1 MLFFKKEKAS
11 TYFENE
17 LFKITSNRK
26 RDERMKTSIYQ
37 NNYPKQGVVTERLKY
52 FLVFAFA
59 VSLFGLA
66 FLFNTP
72 SQILNGSIKILI
84 SPANLITDYFALANV
99 GAALVNA
106 SLMMLK
112 SLFIVRAARVK
123 ISGPVLAALFT
134 VAGFSL
140 FGKNL
145 FNSIPIILGVY
156 LYAKITRTPFKNYLL
171 SALFGTALAPLVSE
185 IAFNI
190 GLSVPVGII
199 LGFLAGIS
207 VGFVLP
213 PLSRHFASFHKGFSL
228 YNIGFTAGIIGM
240 AFIAVLRAQGIV
252 VEGVSLVS
260 EGYNQ
265 PFSIILYSL
274 FGIMFLLGW
283 IFNGKS
289 LAGYRTFLE
298 EDGVGGP
305 DFMQKF
311 GFGLTLINMSLLGFI
326 SATFTLL
333 VGGEFNGPVIG
344 GIFTVVGFGAF
355 GKHIKN
361 VTPILAG
368 VLIVSLFTSVEV
380 SSTTFLLT
388 ALFGTTLAPIS
399 GHYGVLAGVV
409 AGGLHMAMS
418 ANITYLHAGMNL
430 YNNGFSGGFIA
441 AILVPLLEV
450 LHLHKKEHKK
460 NAIVRPTIDTKE
472 VNDLDHTVVPD
483 INKQQNIK
491 KRKSWT

>member
-1 MLFFKKEKAS
+1 
-11 TYFENE
+11 
-17 LFKITSNRK
+17 
-26 RDERMKTSIYQ
+26 MKTSIYQ
-37 NNYPKQGVVTERLKY
+37 KNYPHQGVVTERLKY
-52 FLVFAFA
+52 FLVFTFA
-59 VSLFGLA
+59 VSLFGIA

-72 SQILNGSIKILI
+72 SQIWKGSIKILI

-106 SLMMLK
+106 SLMTLK
-112 SLFIVRAARVK
+112 SLFIIRATRVK
-123 ISGPVLAALFT
+123 ISGPLLAALFT
-134 VAGFSL
+134 VTGFSL

-145 FNSIPIILGVY
+145 FNSIPIILGVF

-190 GLSVPVGII
+190 GLSVPLGVA
-199 LGFLAGIS
+199 LGFLAGIL
-207 VGFVLP
+207 VGFILP

-240 AFIAVLRAQGIV
+240 AFIAVLRAQGVIV
-252 VEGVSLVS
+252 DSVSVVS
-260 EGYNQ
+260 IGNNV
-265 PFSIILYSL
+265 PFSIILYGL
-274 FGIMFLLGW
+274 FGTMFLLGW
-283 IFNGKS
+283 LFNGKTFD
-289 LAGYRTFLE
+289 GYGSFLE

-305 DFMQKF
+305 DFMKQF

-333 VGGEFNGPVIG
+333 VGGEFNGPVLG

-368 VLIVSLFTSVEV
+368 VLIVNFFTNVEI

-399 GHYGVLAGVV
+399 GHYGVLAGLI

-441 AILVPLLEV
+441 AILVPLLET
-450 LHLHKKEHKK
+450 LHFHKKEHK
-460 NAIVRPTIDTKE
+460 NTTIVSPAVDTQE
-472 VNDLDHTVVPD
+472 VNDLDHTDVPD
-483 INKQQNIK
+483 INKEHSIK
-491 KRKSWT
+491 KRKSWG